1 MHFTLLLACLS
12 SATIIFPLA
21 TAFSVRKYLW
31 ENNQWLTY
39 FLLNH
44 LISEVVTISL
54 ALNRIRNLEAMLFF
68 SLIEGILL
76 LLLYRS
82 VIEEIPLKRFLKF
95 LTPAYV
101 LGFVGVYFFLDYNLY
116 IPSYTYPFHQVVMLV
131 TVLLFFADRMK
142 RMNEIFLT
150 ENPMFWISC
159 GFLFFYTGSIFYFAL
174 HDTLFASYPSISK
187 NGWLIHSTMLVILN
201 LFLAIGIFKIR
212 KT

>member
-1 MHFTLLLACLS
+1 MNYILLFACLS
-12 SATIIFPLA
+12 SATIFFPLFL
-21 TAFSVRKYLW
+21 TIPKRGVLW
-31 ENNQWLTY
+31 EQHKFLCY
-39 FLLNH
+39 FLINH
-44 LISEVVTISL
+44 IVSEIVNASL
-54 ALNRIRNLEAMLFF
+54 ALNKIRNLEAMLFF
-68 SLIEGILL
+68 SLIEGVLL

-101 LGFVGVYFFLDYNLY
+101 LGYIGVYFFLDYKLY
-116 IPSYTYPFHQVVMLV
+116 IPSYTYPFHQIVMLV
-131 TVLLFFADRMK
+131 TVILFFADRMR

-174 HDTLFASYPSISK
+174 HNTLFADYPSISK
-187 NGWLIHSTMLVILN
+187 NGWLIHSTMLVIMN

-212 KT
+212 KA